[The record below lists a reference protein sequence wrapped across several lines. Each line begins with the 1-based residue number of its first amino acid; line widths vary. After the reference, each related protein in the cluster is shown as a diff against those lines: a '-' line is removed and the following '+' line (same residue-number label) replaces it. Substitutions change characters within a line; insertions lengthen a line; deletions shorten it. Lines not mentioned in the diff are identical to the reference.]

1 MVFLMKYRCGDL
13 STDYHSMLKQISV
26 EEHTIGMVLPILR
39 KLIYTMLAFK
49 CEVSRDCLFVC
60 FSFKKRSLKYHCYA
74 KQSVRTDV
82 IVYSGTITSLDH
94 T

>member
-13 STDYHSMLKQISV
+13 STGYHSMLKQFSV

-49 CEVSRDCLFVC
+49 CEVSRDCLFS
-60 FSFKKRSLKYHCYA
+60 FSFNKRSLKYHCYA

>member
-13 STDYHSMLKQISV
+13 SSTGYYSMLEQFSA
-26 EEHTIGMVLPILR
+26 EHAIGMVLPILR

-49 CEVSRDCLFVC
+49 CEVSKDCLFS
-60 FSFKKRSLKYHCYA
+60 FSFKKRSLKYHCHT
-74 KQSVRTDV
+74 KQSVRSV
-82 IVYSGTITSLDH
+82 ILYSGTITSLDD